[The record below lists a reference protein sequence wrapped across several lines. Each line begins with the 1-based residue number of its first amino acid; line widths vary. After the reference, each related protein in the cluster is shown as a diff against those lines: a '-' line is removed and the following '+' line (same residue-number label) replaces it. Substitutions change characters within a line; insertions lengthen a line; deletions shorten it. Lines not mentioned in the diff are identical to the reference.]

1 MKMYQ
6 ILECKRFY
14 DTIKEKK
21 MPLKVAYKFSKLL
34 KRLEEE
40 ATFYREEFSK
50 IINEFGEIDEN
61 GEYILTEDGQG
72 VRIKE
77 GKLFEC
83 QEKMN
88 ELSEIEIVID
98 TIKFTLDELE
108 TLELNIAEVE
118 WLMPFIEE

>member
-6 ILECKRFY
+6 IIECKKFY

-21 MPLKVAYKFSKLL
+21 LPLKVAYKFNKLL

-40 ATFYREEFSK
+40 VTFYQEEFSK

-61 GEYILTEDGQG
+61 GEYVLTEDGQG

-77 GKLFEC
+77 GKFSEC
-83 QEKMN
+83 QEKIN

-98 TIKFTLDELE
+98 TIKFTLNELE
-108 TLELNIAEVE
+108 TLELNITEVE